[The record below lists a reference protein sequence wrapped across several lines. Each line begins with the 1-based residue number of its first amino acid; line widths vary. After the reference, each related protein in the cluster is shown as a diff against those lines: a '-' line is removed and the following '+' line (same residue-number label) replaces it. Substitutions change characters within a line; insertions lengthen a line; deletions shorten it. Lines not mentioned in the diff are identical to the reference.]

1 MSSLREL
8 QHAFTTAIAGEKSSP
23 VAAAMVPD
31 RMARRS
37 LALYRRLIRNNYVHT
52 LKITYPVLH
61 QFVGDSYFRTLARG
75 YIRRY
80 PSTSGDLFL
89 YGRHFSLFLL
99 SLKAPR
105 ILVELTRLEWACH
118 EVYQA
123 AETPLF
129 TKDHWESLAST
140 DPSWVSFCLSPAARL
155 LRCSLP
161 IHRVWQALQPDA
173 SSEEAVDLPL
183 AAQDTGI
190 LVVRSGG
197 TIQVIGLGAHEY
209 RLLEAM
215 DDRKTVV
222 EMEQIASECG
232 PQRDG
237 ASFIASMLEL
247 GVLGGIEMG
256 RQS

>member
-8 QHAFTTAIAGEKSSP
+8 QHAF
-23 VAAAMVPD
+23 AAAMSGGKSFRVRAEMVPD

-61 QFVGDSYFRTLARG
+61 RFVGDSYFHTLARG

-89 YGRHFSLFLL
+89 YGRHFSCFLL
-99 SLKAPR
+99 SLNAPR
-105 ILVELTRLEWACH
+105 ILVELARLEWACH
-118 EVYQA
+118 EVYQS

-129 TKDHWESLAST
+129 TKEHGESLAST
-140 DPSWVSFCLSPAARL
+140 DPSCVSFCLSPDVRL
-155 LRCSLP
+155 LRCSMP
-161 IHRVWQALQPDA
+161 IHRVWHALQPDA
-173 SSEEAVDLPL
+173 SSEEAVDLPPPV
-183 AAQDTGI
+183 QDTGV

-197 TIQVIGLGAHEY
+197 KIQVIDLGAHEY

-215 DDRKTVV
+215 DDRKTVA
-222 EMEQIASECG
+222 EMEQMVNERDPQFEIAPFLVSL
-232 PQRDG
+232 
-237 ASFIASMLEL
+237 LEL
-247 GVLGGIEMG
+247 GVLGGIETG
-256 RQS
+256 RRS

>member
-1 MSSLREL
+1 
-8 QHAFTTAIAGEKSSP
+8 
-23 VAAAMVPD
+23 
-31 RMARRS
+31 MARRS

-61 QFVGDSYFRTLARG
+61 RFVGDSYFRTLARG

-123 AETPLF
+123 AEAPLF
-129 TKDHWESLAST
+129 TKEHWESLAST
-140 DPSWVSFCLSPAARL
+140 DPSCVSFRLSPAVRL

-161 IHRVWQALQPDA
+161 IHRLWQALQPDA
-173 SSEEAVDLPL
+173 LSEEAVDLPL
-183 AAQDTGI
+183 AGQDTGI

-197 TIQVIGLGAHEY
+197 KIQVIGLGAQEY

-232 PQRDG
+232 PQCDG

-247 GVLGGIEMG
+247 GVLGDIETG
-256 RQS
+256 SRL

>member
-8 QHAFTTAIAGEKSSP
+8 QHTFATAIAGGKSSH
-23 VAAAMVPD
+23 VATEIVPD

-89 YGRHFSLFLL
+89 YGRHFSLFLR

-129 TKDHWESLAST
+129 TKDHWKALASI
-140 DPSWVSFCLSPAARL
+140 DPSCASFCLSPAARL

-173 SSEEAVDLPL
+173 SSVETVDLPL
-183 AAQDTGI
+183 AAQDTGV

-232 PQRDG
+232 PQCDG

-247 GVLGGIEMG
+247 GVLGDIEIG
-256 RQS
+256 SRS

>member
-8 QHAFTTAIAGEKSSP
+8 QHAFATAIAGEKSSP
-23 VAAAMVPD
+23 VAAEMVPD

-61 QFVGDSYFRTLARG
+61 RFVGDSYFRTLARG

-89 YGRHFSLFLL
+89 YGRHFSLFLR

-140 DPSWVSFCLSPAARL
+140 DPSCVRFRLSPAARL

-161 IHRVWQALQPDA
+161 IHRLWQALQSGA
-173 SSEEAVDLPL
+173 LSEEAVDFPL

-209 RLLEAM
+209 RVLEAM
-215 DDRKTVV
+215 DDRKTVA
-222 EMEQIASECG
+222 EIEQVVNERA
-232 PQRDG
+232 QFKV
-237 ASFIASMLEL
+237 ASFIASILEL

-256 RQS
+256 RRS